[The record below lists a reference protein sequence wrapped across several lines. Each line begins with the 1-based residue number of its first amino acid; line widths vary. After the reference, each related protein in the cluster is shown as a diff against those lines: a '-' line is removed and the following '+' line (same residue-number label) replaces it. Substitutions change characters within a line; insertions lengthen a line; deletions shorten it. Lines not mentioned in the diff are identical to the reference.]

1 MYSYGC
7 SYLQFLDMPYLQQ
20 RYFCHKYILH
30 GFHSHCTILIL
41 NLYILSDG
49 IHNFERMAY
58 TLALSKG
65 RAKALGIKLLLFG
78 PEFVGKSCLVSTLVG
93 DPYKDEKATEGADMS
108 ILNTK
113 NWEKVSSECFS
124 DRLQEKYFRYLKESA
139 KDHRESAVKH
149 EVGFSVMRASWI
161 GPTNILPYI
170 GMGIN
175 FISPWKIASSTKSEK
190 RGPKLDASE
199 IQQAMKASSIDLGDK
214 DDIDV
219 TILDFAGQIM
229 YHSTHSAFIRK
240 ENIIMVVFNASQPL
254 SSNVKVRSSTLR
266 SDPMTNSENVHF
278 WMKTVHSICRI
289 PGDENDRSD
298 LLPVILLV
306 ATHLDLLGDSAEQA
320 KEEIIQQLAQ
330 ELKGKPYALHLA
342 GHREG
347 LVQAL
352 RKYCIFISNKCRNP
366 EEIAKLRKAVSDL
379 SQPML
384 SRNHPIV
391 YLKIERRLLS
401 IKQGVITTKDFH
413 SISEECGFSVSMDSK
428 EFCGAL
434 EHFHNKG
441 TVLHFSSIQSLQE
454 LVFLS
459 PHWLTKLI
467 SYILLAHPYKSKGG
481 KHDRAFQLL
490 IEKGI
495 LMQNFLSHMLDLFN
509 SADNSFKVNLK
520 EAIDLM
526 KKFGFVSQIKCTTQF
541 LEEEERFEENEGILI
556 VPSLLPEDTTNNK
569 PLPLERDPNVMV
581 VFYKFPDQFIAPIIY
596 NNMVAECITWNAER
610 NKHLLW

>member
-1 MYSYGC
+1 M
-7 SYLQFLDMPYLQQ
+7 
-20 RYFCHKYILH
+20 
-30 GFHSHCTILIL
+30 
-41 NLYILSDG
+41 SDG
-49 IHNFERMAY
+49 IHKFERMAY
-58 TLALSKG
+58 SLALSKG

-78 PEFVGKSCLVSTLVG
+78 PEFVGKTCLVSTLVG
-93 DPYKDEKATEGADMS
+93 DPYQEETATEGADVS
-108 ILNTK
+108 ILNTS
-113 NWEKVSSECFS
+113 NWEKVSSEHVS
-124 DRLQEKYFRYLKESA
+124 DRLQEKFLRDLKESA
-139 KDHRESAVKH
+139 KGQREVFMSKKVSNTSAFNTDEPLKEESAAKL
-149 EVGFSVMRASWI
+149 
-161 GPTNILPYI
+161 PTL
-170 GMGIN
+170 GKALKL
-175 FISPWKIASSTKSEK
+175 FSPWKKVSSTKSAK
-190 RGPKLDASE
+190 AVPKLDASDIKQLDASE
-199 IQQAMKASSIDLGDK
+199 IKQAMKAASIDLGDE
-214 DDIDV
+214 DGIDV

-229 YHSTHSAFIRK
+229 YHSSHSIFIRK
-240 ENIIMVVFNASQPL
+240 DNIIMVVFNASRSL
-254 SSNVKVRSSTLR
+254 SSDVKARSSTLR

-289 PGDENDRSD
+289 PGDENDKSD

-320 KEEIIQQLAQ
+320 KEDIIQQLAQ

-366 EEIAKLRKAVSDL
+366 KEIARLQKAVFDL
-379 SQPML
+379 SQPIL
-384 SRNHPIV
+384 SKEHPIV

-401 IKQGVITTKDFH
+401 MEQGVITTKDFH
-413 SISEECGFSVSMDSK
+413 STAKECGFSVSMNSE

-434 EHFHNKG
+434 EHFHNRG
-441 TVLHFSSIQSLQE
+441 IVLHFPSIQSLQE

-495 LMQNFLSHMLDLFN
+495 LLQSFLSHMLELFN
-509 SADNSFKVNLK
+509 SADNSFKVFSK

-526 KKFGFVSQIKCTTQF
+526 KKFGFVAQIKQTTRF
-541 LEEEERFEENEGILI
+541 LEEEKCFGENEEVLI
-556 VPSLLPEDTTNNK
+556 VPSLLPEDTINTK
-569 PLPLERDPNVMV
+569 PLPLEGDPNVMV
-581 VFYKFPDQFIAPIIY
+581 VFYKFPDQFIAPMIY
-596 NNMVAECITWNAER
+596 NNMVAECISWNAKR
-610 NKHLLW
+610 NKNLLW